1 MLVVSGSK
9 LLKEIQTLEPEAF
22 VLVLLRILKRFP
34 PWLELYV
41 FLEVFFQQVLF
52 ITVALV
58 VEESSGFI
66 IIDPV
71 DELLAVTLAFKNY
84 RLQVAR

>member
-1 MLVVSGSK
+1 M
-9 LLKEIQTLEPEAF
+9 
-22 VLVLLRILKRFP
+22 LLRILKRFP

-41 FLEVFFQQVLF
+41 FLEVLFQQVLF

-71 DELLAVTLAFKNY
+71 DELLAVTLAFKNCINCKSPDE
-84 RLQVAR
+84 